1 MAGKGK
7 KGGGGGPPPDTLLRW
22 PAWAIGVLALGSA
35 FSPLRPDYLRAL
47 HWVLCV
53 FSLLEAGVALG
64 RGRRGAV
71 FAYAAIGGVGNPLRP
86 FSFVVQMVRLLPAG
100 AGIWLGGDPLAG
112 QRCGPRP
119 A

>member
-64 RGRRGAV
+64 KGRRGAF
-71 FAYAAIGGVGNPLRP
+71 FAYAVIGVLVNPIRP
-86 FSFVVQMVRLLPAG
+86 FTFALQMWRLLHAG
-100 AGIWLGGDPLAG
+100 AGIWLVADHLPG
-112 QRCGPRP
+112 RR
-119 A
+119 